1 MKEGAILVNIGRGAV
16 VDELALIDALR
27 SGHLRGAALDVY
39 ATEPLPSDS
48 PLWELDNVIL
58 SPHTAAQSVHENERI
73 VELFAENLRRY
84 LAGEELRSRIRTD
97 LFY

>member
-1 MKEGAILVNIGRGAV
+1 
-16 VDELALIDALR
+16 
-27 SGHLRGAALDVY
+27 
-39 ATEPLPSDS
+39 
-48 PLWELDNVIL
+48 VIL

-73 VELFAENLRRY
+73 VEVFSENLRRY